1 MMGFPC
7 ASSSMAGLRCSG
19 ACCAN
24 GALAMIKTQAV
35 IAMAPATAVVT
46 NVLGRR
52 EDDHLASRARNR
64 CIAKSPYKNMKVDV
78 QSRPGYYS
86 AQDRVGRFHLGQQ
99 PIEILSVQQAPVD
112 DDGGYFLG
120 VLDRLERI
128 RVEQDQIRQLAF
140 FNGAL

>member
-7 ASSSMAGLRCSG
+7 ASFSMAGLRCSG

-52 EDDHLASRARNR
+52 EDDQLASRARNR
-64 CIAKSPYKNMKVDV
+64 CIANSPYKNMNVDV
-78 QSRPGYYS
+78 QMQTPRIT
-86 AQDRVGRFHLGQQ
+86 QRR
-99 PIEILSVQQAPVD
+99 IL
-112 DDGGYFLG
+112 
-120 VLDRLERI
+120 
-128 RVEQDQIRQLAF
+128 LADSTWS
-140 FNGAL
+140 NS

>member
-7 ASSSMAGLRCSG
+7 ASFSMAGLRCSG

-78 QSRPGYYS
+78 QKQTRVLLSAGSCWPIPPGPT
-86 AQDRVGRFHLGQQ
+86 ADREPFC
-99 PIEILSVQQAPVD
+99 PAAPVD

-128 RVEQDQIRQLAF
+128 RVQQD
-140 FNGAL
+140 